1 MLTVVPPP
9 DPRYYNN
16 PAYPDYNPRS
26 RTIKGPVA
34 FDFSMDEISQRI
46 RNEIGFYNTLEN
58 FEMIFNVSVRDWF
71 LDMQETGFAS
81 TIIVSSK
88 YKLQWVGDKVRTF
101 KPDSVLTVQVA
112 AMTYDGRP
120 VTSLTTKINMQVYPS
135 YGTGGSGTPIYI
147 QPKTPVNGIAQFQIP
162 IDTHLKSLK
171 LAATLN
177 DDTRTRIEMMT
188 YRFYSPSNNY
198 IILSTSTP
206 SPKINEYMIFHVKLS
221 NFVPRIYYQIKEP
234 KKGKYRLNYNA
245 EDITKALVMVNEK
258 GVSVERA
265 ARSCGVPV
273 TTLKD
278 RVRGR
283 VGIDVIKSGPDPLF
297 SLEEE
302 SQLFDHISTMAEI
315 GYGYTR
321 AETLNLASDYSVHL
335 GHRERQH
342 PLSLCWLYNFLQRWP
357 DVRIQK
363 PHSLEA
369 VRAKCTSKEIVNRYF
384 EELEKILNKYG
395 LKDKPE
401 RVFNIDEKGLSTDCK
416 PPNIIAATSYK
427 PQVVTTGKT
436 KTVTVIGTGNAIG
449 NQVPP
454 YFIFPG
460 QRMVSKLLKRASVGV
475 QGTVSETGW
484 SNTDIFEMYLKEHLI
499 KNLPARDT
507 NNKVVVLYDGHKSH
521 VAMGIIDW
529 ARKENI
535 VLFVLPPHTSHI
547 LQPLD
552 VSVFG
557 PFEVAWHS
565 ACYSHLRD
573 TGGNIITRYDVCKIA
588 CSVYT
593 KTLTPSNIQS
603 AFKKSGIYPFDPS
616 IIPDTALAP
625 ALSFPVEVVPT
636 AENVV
641 AGGNIIV
648 GEELE
653 MISRRKTF
661 AIALSKEM
669 VPTARVVV
677 YYISTSPEEI
687 VMAKVNLGKD
697 FTRDTVEIIT
707 TADPGSYMAFAAMP
721 DDLYRRG
728 INDGLTEYNLIDE
741 LNTYDQPARGSW
753 QHLWRKSETEFEYK
767 FFTATGHGI
776 DTNTTFRD
784 AGLLAISDVTVNRVP
799 TEPSCN
805 LQGAEYQP
813 CFDGVTCYHKN
824 KTCDGIFDCPN
835 DWADEQNCPV
845 EDPRYDNRTMGSY
858 MINRVSRV
866 LRFYED
872 SAWAWKEIFTKPD
885 GEVDF
890 RVKVPKY
897 PLTWVI
903 NGISMSRNLGLG
915 LMAAPLKIGVRVTV
929 FNYWAKDDFIEVLV
943 TMEGS
948 TEYDSVLV
956 GEEGFVTSYNPITH
970 SGDHQT
976 LVFLE
981 PGESKDIF
989 MPIVPKAVRGQF
1001 NFTVSAWCFLER
1013 DTVTKTVFIDSDGVE
1028 NYFHTP
1034 YLYDYIWIYNYPDL
1048 KINVSDQFIVP
1059 EQRFHSYVPGSPK
1072 ATVSMFGDVVTPGF
1086 FREYLTVE
1094 DLMYKPYGA
1103 GEMNMFNFAYNLLTL
1118 KFKKANQQLSNDVL
1132 KKALSY
1138 MNIGLQRQLSYMNKD
1153 GSFRMFRDDDK
1164 LTAFVAKTLYDA
1176 RFGEWEKDMFIPL
1189 ELINTMVLWICDQQN
1204 STTGEFNENITTP
1217 LYDRTYGSL
1226 KDMKNRVLISHPV
1239 PLTAYVLIA
1248 LYKISD
1254 VSGPAQSCIEKARN
1268 RAASYLYNRRGEIIQ
1283 NNETF
1288 HLAITAYALSLSTQ
1302 ESQSIFNS
1310 LWELRRESTGI
1321 YFSDSEIRENPS
1333 DFINT
1338 VRYLLPRLELINDG
1352 YATQSTAYA
1361 LMAHIKHYGSQTG
1374 GRKAERDSMM
1384 GWLQTMRNFIG
1395 AMAST
1400 QDTLVAMEALFD
1412 FTQVDPNRNVFNLY
1426 TLLECSSQPDWSDVM
1441 FSTKENY
1448 TKTQFAEID
1457 KVYGQVR
1464 VTAQVRSKTSGL
1476 SVLEVEVPSGYVV
1489 LNDTLR
1495 SYVQSGVVRNLKRAE
1510 FYYRK
1515 VVFYF
1520 DYLDQSKT
1528 CVYFQANRWYPVANM
1543 TIQHRI
1549 RVYDYYEPGM
1559 HNTGL
1564 YTTYNLFNL
1573 NVCYV
1578 CGSYQ
1583 CPYCPFFNVA
1593 TVIKASFTLITL
1605 LVGFLLKRYLLRI
1618 T

>member
-1 MLTVVPPP
+1 MIQPLGIHSILT
-9 DPRYYNN
+9 RCAN
-16 PAYPDYNPRS
+16 
-26 RTIKGPVA
+26 IK
-34 FDFSMDEISQRI
+34 I
-46 RNEIGFYNTLEN
+46 L
-58 FEMIFNVSVRDWF
+58 IFN
-71 LDMQETGFAS
+71 
-81 TIIVSSK
+81 
-88 YKLQWVGDKVRTF
+88 
-101 KPDSVLTVQVA
+101 
-112 AMTYDGRP
+112 
-120 VTSLTTKINMQVYPS
+120 
-135 YGTGGSGTPIYI
+135 
-147 QPKTPVNGIAQFQIP
+147 QILL
-162 IDTHLKSLK
+162 IGVFH
-171 LAATLN
+171 N
-177 DDTRTRIEMMT
+177 
-188 YRFYSPSNNY
+188 FY
-198 IILSTSTP
+198 
-206 SPKINEYMIFHVKLS
+206 
-221 NFVPRIYYQIKEP
+221 
-234 KKGKYRLNYNA
+234 
-245 EDITKALVMVNEK
+245 
-258 GVSVERA
+258 
-265 ARSCGVPV
+265 
-273 TTLKD
+273 
-278 RVRGR
+278 
-283 VGIDVIKSGPDPLF
+283 
-297 SLEEE
+297 
-302 SQLFDHISTMAEI
+302 
-315 GYGYTR
+315 
-321 AETLNLASDYSVHL
+321 
-335 GHRERQH
+335 
-342 PLSLCWLYNFLQRWP
+342 
-357 DVRIQK
+357 
-363 PHSLEA
+363 
-369 VRAKCTSKEIVNRYF
+369 
-384 EELEKILNKYG
+384 
-395 LKDKPE
+395 
-401 RVFNIDEKGLSTDCK
+401 
-416 PPNIIAATSYK
+416 
-427 PQVVTTGKT
+427 
-436 KTVTVIGTGNAIG
+436 
-449 NQVPP
+449 
-454 YFIFPG
+454 
-460 QRMVSKLLKRASVGV
+460 
-475 QGTVSETGW
+475 
-484 SNTDIFEMYLKEHLI
+484 LI
-499 KNLPARDT
+499 K
-507 NNKVVVLYDGHKSH
+507 
-521 VAMGIIDW
+521 
-529 ARKENI
+529 I
-535 VLFVLPPHTSHI
+535 VLSIYL
-547 LQPLD
+547 
-552 VSVFG
+552 
-557 PFEVAWHS
+557 
-565 ACYSHLRD
+565 
-573 TGGNIITRYDVCKIA
+573 
-588 CSVYT
+588 
-593 KTLTPSNIQS
+593 IQ
-603 AFKKSGIYPFDPS
+603 
-616 IIPDTALAP
+616 
-625 ALSFPVEVVPT
+625 
-636 AENVV
+636 VV

-687 VMAKVNLGKD
+687 VIDALSFFVSGTKSNQVMAKVNLGKD

-915 LMAAPLKIGVRVTV
+915 LMAAPLKYDGTRYMYIIVESPDYIIRGEQIGVRVTV

-1034 YLYDYIWIYNYPDL
+1034 YLLDMITYGSIIIPDL

-1164 LTAFVAKTLYDA
+1164 SSLWLTAFVAKTLYDA

-1464 VTAQVRSKTSGL
+1464 VTAQGTGRALIQLTTTMNVEYAWQIKNPVDSQKFYDMVVDNSRFVGRNFSQMHMTICVSWVYTVRSKTSGL